1 MVSGRR
7 LSRARIASAV
17 LGTAA
22 AVGALVAY
30 PTSTGHSTTPPATLV
45 AGSVPSAPSPTSA
58 TGSSGSSAPS
68 PTRGSSGSSP
78 SGSSTSSASTTVTGD
93 VVNTRW
99 GPVQVEITVSGGR
112 IVSARTVQQPNG
124 NRRDD
129 EINGYALPVLSQEA
143 VQAQSANIDSVSGAT
158 VTSEGYIGS
167 LQSALDSAHLS

>member
-1 MVSGRR
+1 VVSDRR
-7 LSRARIASAV
+7 LSRARIASAL

-30 PTSTGHSTTPPATLV
+30 PTSTGHSTAPPAALV
-45 AGSVPSAPSPTSA
+45 AGSVPSPTPA
-58 TGSSGSSAPS
+58 TGSSGGSAPS
-68 PTRGSSGSSP
+68 ATSGSSGS
-78 SGSSTSSASTTVTGD
+78 STTVTGD

-112 IVSARTVQQPNG
+112 IVAARAVQQPSG
-124 NRRDD
+124 NARDV
-129 EINGYALPVLSQEA
+129 EINGYALPTLSQEA
-143 VQAQSANIDSVSGAT
+143 VQAQSAHIDSVSGAT